1 MEEAE
6 VMDSEASRGN
16 DAQGQYLTFRVLN
29 NRYAIDILDVK
40 EIIEVTMMTRVPKAH
55 ASVRGVMNLRGNVA
69 PVVDLAHRL
78 QNKPLQTDRRT
89 IILVVELEIESE
101 TQILGMLANEVNEIV
116 EINAENIQSAPEFG
130 AGIRREFIDRMARV
144 DDEFIIMLNLP
155 RVLNTDELS
164 QSQAGHAEAVEAQD
178 A

>member
-1 MEEAE
+1 MEHAE
-6 VMDSEASRGN
+6 VIDNEVSGASEG
-16 DAQGQYLTFRVLN
+16 QGQYLTFRVLN

-78 QNKPLQTDRRT
+78 HDKALDLDRRT
-89 IILVVELEIESE
+89 IILVVEIGSDNE
-101 TQILGMLANEVNEIV
+101 TQVLGMLANEVNEIV
-116 EINAENIQSAPEFG
+116 EISDEDIQSAPEFG
-130 AGIRREFIDRMARV
+130 AGIRREFINRMARV
-144 DDEFIIMLNLP
+144 EDDFIILLDLH

-164 QSQAGHAEAVEAQD
+164 HHQAVHAEAADAQEG
-178 A
+178 